1 MPLDQ
6 IGLEPET
13 VEKEMTF
20 LEHLE
25 ELRWHIIRSLI
36 AVAVVAVVVFM
47 SKDLVTGLIFAPTKA
62 EFITYDVLCNI
73 VTSVYE
79 EGKCMTPPPMQFIT
93 PKFGEKFI
101 TFLKIS
107 IVLGIVVSFPYIFW
121 EFWRFIK
128 PGLYDN
134 ERKAARGVV
143 FICSFLF
150 LTGVFFGYFVISP
163 FAVTFLA
170 GFEIQE
176 IQDATPSFASYV
188 SYLTMF
194 TVPIGIV
201 FELPIVVY
209 FLSKVGLV
217 TPEFMK
223 KYRRHA
229 FVLILVAAAAI
240 TPPDVITQFLIGVPL
255 YILYEISIIISRRVV
270 AKQAKEWE
278 AEGKA
283 LAKR

>member
-1 MPLDQ
+1 
-6 IGLEPET
+6 
-13 VEKEMTF
+13 
-20 LEHLE
+20 

-36 AVAVVAVVVFM
+36 AMVVVAIAVFLA
-47 SKDLVTGLIFAPTKA
+47 KDWVTAFIFAPTKG
-62 EFITYDVLCNI
+62 EFVTYDIICQLVHLVNAN
-73 VTSVYE
+73 
-79 EGKCMTPPPMQFIT
+79 GDCMSPPPIEIIT

-107 IVLGIVVSFPYIFW
+107 IILGFVVAFPYVFW

-128 PGLYDN
+128 PGLYDE

-143 FICSFLF
+143 FICSFLL
-150 LTGVFFGYFVISP
+150 LTGVSFGYFIISP

-170 GFEIQE
+170 GFEINE
-176 IQDATPSFASYV
+176 IATSTASFSSYV
-188 SYLTMF
+188 NYMTMF

-201 FELPIVVY
+201 FELPVLVF

-229 FVLILVAAAAI
+229 FVLILIAAAAI

-255 YILYEISIIISRRVV
+255 YVLYEISIVISKRVV
-270 AKQAKEWE
+270 AKQQKEWE
-278 AEGKA
+278 EEGKE
-283 LAKR
+283 LARR